1 MVSVYAYSIIITVL
15 FHGTNC
21 FSLTT
26 SMGRSN
32 NNKDVFSF
40 QFHRISTTTT
50 FVNKKNLSLQKII
63 SERLMRSKL
72 LAEGGNNKEEIE
84 GNVAAADKKLTGRK
98 KRLIIGYQLSSFV
111 YLAASLFHLVKGGNN
126 FLYYIFGGGTFTVAG
141 ILYILKGAAQSDRLG
156 SDTYKRLN
164 LSIILYAFV
173 QQLLPAMGLGLSG
186 RLFFK
191 GPALLTLA
199 NGIKGYG
206 YGCLGWDKTKGVNTI
221 LLDLKEGIIS
231 TLQGLTVVKAKSA
244 GYVLGTFL
252 LGSMS
257 LIKVKELC
265 TMLFIPSAQAP
276 STYYQIFSR
285 LSRLARLGLMT
296 TILYTLKDASDRDRL
311 KGTTFIQ
318 LNFMA
323 AVALLSMVFY
333 LSPSL
338 GKNSQTTILMM
349 LASGCSAMT
358 LFEGMTNFLKAKKDN
373 YE

>member
-1 MVSVYAYSIIITVL
+1 
-15 FHGTNC
+15 
-21 FSLTT
+21 
-26 SMGRSN
+26 MGRST

-40 QFHRISTTTT
+40 QFHRLSTATT
-50 FVNKKNLSLQKII
+50 FVNEKNLFLQDII
-63 SERLMRSKL
+63 SRSLIRSKL
-72 LAEGGNNKEEIE
+72 SAEGDKKEETE
-84 GNVAAADKKLTGRK
+84 GDVTAADKKLTGRK
-98 KRLIIGYQLSSFV
+98 TRLITGYQLSSFV
-111 YLAASLFHLVKGGNN
+111 YLAASLFHLIKGGNN

-141 ILYILKGAAQSDRLG
+141 ILYILKGAAQNDRLG

-164 LSIILYAFV
+164 LSIISYALV

-191 GPALLTLA
+191 GPALLTLV

-206 YGCLGWDKTKGVNTI
+206 YGCLGWDKAKGMNTI
-221 LLDLKEGIIS
+221 LSDLKEGTIS

-244 GYVLGTFL
+244 GYILGTFL
-252 LGSMS
+252 LGFMS

-265 TMLFIPSAQAP
+265 TMLFIPSAQVA

-323 AVALLSMVFY
+323 AIALLSMVLY

-338 GKNSQTTILMM
+338 GKNGQITILMM
-349 LASGCSAMT
+349 LGSGISAFTMFKG
-358 LFEGMTNFLKAKKDN
+358 LTNFLKVKKDN
-373 YE
+373 